1 MCCLLLGLEY
11 LHVNNVIHRDIKPE
25 NLVLDEKGYL
35 RITDFGIAKVYKR
48 ENANETSGTPGY
60 MSPEVL
66 LGKNHGCVVD
76 YFALG
81 VITYEFM
88 LGKRPYNGKRR
99 EIKEKIIQK
108 QEKVKK
114 EEIPCG
120 WSIEAADFVN
130 RLLQRKAGNRL
141 GLRGALEVREHS
153 WLKYYHWKDLYDKR
167 IIAPFQPGNGDNFDA
182 KYCNVENKIGA
193 DTKAR
198 YDVIGKDL
206 HYKDAFAHFTF
217 YGVYA
222 KELCKKYAKQG
233 NEVRKY
239 NDSDNGILHEFI
251 NPHKNIV
258 NYLEKKREEN
268 VLMNVGKKFDMNN
281 NGKGDVGGSV
291 LNNVIG
297 DAPMF
302 NNSAEIKQTA
312 TYGIDFSM
320 LNDDCN
326 NNNGNVDGSN
336 NNINNIS
343 HNNISNNIN
352 NDIVYIN
359 NSIFQEKQNQ
369 LEHKFLRIKQ
379 QSISSSS
386 TALSRAYR
394 KSNTNQSSLIG
405 CIEPLPQ

>member
-48 ENANETSGTPGY
+48 DNANETSGTPGY

-99 EIKEKIIQK
+99 EIKEKIILK

-167 IIAPFQPGNGDNFDA
+167 IKAPFQPGNGDNFDA
-182 KYCNVENKIGA
+182 NYCNVDNKVGA

-206 HYKDAFAHFTF
+206 HYKDAFRHFTF

-222 KELCKKYAKQG
+222 KELCKKAAKQS
-233 NEVRKY
+233 NDVKKY

-258 NYLEKKREEN
+258 NYLEKKREED
-268 VLMNVGKKFDMNN
+268 VLRNVGNKFDMR
-281 NGKGDVGGSV
+281 NGKDNSY
-291 LNNVIG
+291 IMG

-312 TYGIDFSM
+312 TYDIDLSM
-320 LNDDCN
+320 LNDDCGNNKNVNNNNNVVNNN
-326 NNNGNVDGSN
+326 NNNGNDIISLHNSN
-336 NNINNIS
+336 LFN
-343 HNNISNNIN
+343 
-352 NDIVYIN
+352 
-359 NSIFQEKQNQ
+359 

-386 TALSRAYR
+386 SSLSRAYR
-394 KSNTNQSSLIG
+394 KATTNQSPLIG